1 MNVLVLG
8 GNGFIGT
15 NLCKHLLGKGYR
27 VRSFDYMKPV
37 TRVEG
42 IEYIEGD
49 FFNDAVLE
57 KTVQGMDV
65 VYHAICTI
73 NPGNSNQKYMIGYSR
88 DFTQTIKLCEIL
100 EKTGAKLIFLSS
112 GGTVYGNALKMP
124 ITEETIPHPINHYGN
139 LKLCIE
145 NTLLTFAYQERLRV
159 VIARISNPYGPGQDY
174 RKGVGVIDAAL
185 QCSIIGTTM
194 EVWGNGS
201 VVRDYIYIDDV
212 CNMLI
217 SLAQNNSIND
227 YIYNVSSGRGTS
239 VNEIVGIVRS
249 INGKLEVNY
258 KEARKVDAQEIVL
271 SNTKIKEIYHYDLME
286 IEAGIKA
293 FYEYLVRNVC

>member
-1 MNVLVLG
+1 
-8 GNGFIGT
+8 
-15 NLCKHLLGKGYR
+15 
-27 VRSFDYMKPV
+27 MKPV

-185 QCSIIGTTM
+185 QCSINGTTM

-271 SNTKIKEIYHYDLME
+271 SNTKIKEIYH
-286 IEAGIKA
+286 
-293 FYEYLVRNVC
+293 